1 VLLFAA
7 LAPAVAAAATAQ
19 RVTPLQQLEAA
30 LLDLPAR
37 HQVAQMKTNV
47 SQLAVGWRP
56 MHAHVMHLLCA
67 AWDLLGLLLVCEAS
81 KLPAAMEM
89 QHRRNLTL
97 KLQQKM
103 HTM

>member
-1 VLLFAA
+1 MFAA

-19 RVTPLQQLEAA
+19 LVTHLQLLEAA

-37 HQVAQMKTNV
+37 HQVAQMKTNA
-47 SQLAVGWRP
+47 SQLAVGWSP
-56 MHAHVMHLLCA
+56 MHAHVMRWLCA
-67 AWDLLGLLLVCEAS
+67 ACDLLHLLLVCGAS

-103 HTM
+103 HTI